1 MAKRLG
7 ADRLGHLV
15 RIVSARVLEL
25 LHESNVLLL
34 GLLGRGALVDD
45 LLPGVLLVLALFT
58 VSFFDPAVA
67 LRSTPRVCDGGRGG
81 RSGEAN
87 LDVEHAGAGGLGD
100 VLAGGDLEQS
110 VELEELVVGGLG
122 GELLG
127 VRGRGLECFG
137 GRHLVRCSVR
147 WRGGGQGIGEGSGV
161 VGGSEAGIDGN
172 C

>member
-110 VELEELVVGGLG
+110 C
-122 GELLG
+122 G
-127 VRGRGLECFG
+127 VL
-137 GRHLVRCSVR
+137 
-147 WRGGGQGIGEGSGV
+147 
-161 VGGSEAGIDGN
+161 AGI
-172 C
+172 